1 MNMISKLQV
10 VWGNGG
16 ASTDA
21 FLCTQKPS
29 TDAKCVH

>member
-1 MNMISKLQV
+1 MQMIQQRSV
-10 VWGNGG
+10 VWENGG

-21 FLCTQKPS
+21 FLRTQKPS